1 MKNLAIVGRFTLTLF
16 AALMTAN
23 LWGQAD
29 LSGTGTSADPYQI
42 TSVADWNAFAT
53 AVNGGYDYSG
63 KYIQLEADVPS
74 EVEILEGTPALTTMV
89 GVWDAAEE
97 NRKPFKGTFKGNGKT
112 IIVSYTSDG
121 NYTAPFRCTNGATI
135 TNDFTVVGNINATNG
150 YAAGLVGV
158 NYGSKTKINGNV
170 TVRVNITGG
179 GTYCGG
185 VAVDATYLEMSSC
198 LYNGQIIAG
207 DYSGGFCA
215 KGDANTKFNKCIF
228 DAATGS
234 SITGEH
240 TGNYINGSYDDT
252 NSNNYYYTNKAPTAS
267 ITQGV
272 CIYTSTSFSNI
283 PNDGQFRILTNLAGN
298 DYYYIVRTCWISGI
312 DQRYYQNNVHS
323 DGITYDVMFTLDGD
337 TAVIDTKCYTA
348 EVLNGGGVAVN
359 LSTIAPGTYTLKI
372 TGKEGYCSG
381 TLTSDSFDVQETIF
395 DNGIGTADNPYQIT
409 SITDWSIFAKAVNDG
424 HSFLGEYLKL
434 TNNITVTVK
443 NLGTDTIV
451 GAMTSGGAES
461 KWFSGTFDG
470 DWHTLTFNVGTSA
483 KAITPAHNYSPSA
496 PFRVIDGATI
506 KNLTVDGT
514 IYSTK
519 KYNAGFVGF
528 AYNAKTSKVNNIINC
543 TSNIIFDGSNIYDSG
558 GNGDKKWD
566 CSAGGFVAENKQGN
580 IYFNNCIFIGQLNQ
594 GDQSNANRGA
604 GFVSYNN
611 GANMYFTNCTMAGT
625 IGLKKA
631 GTFYRASKAKHEYSN
646 CYYITRP
653 ADQDQEQFDAT
664 NCKQAY
670 TNPSHED
677 LTNKI
682 YKHYKINSTDY
693 YIPNAEISGLETTT
707 YSAGETITI
716 PAPTVTYYGKALT
729 RGTDYVIKK
738 KFGEGDYA
746 TVVGDITLSDAGDY
760 YIKIE
765 TTGSN
770 YGGSQTTTMNVV
782 AFSSWAVVQEY
793 LADASKGDRV
803 ITLSG
808 SIRPALGTDHYLEV
822 NGNVVLNL
830 NGDTIDRHLTDS
842 TIVYGQVIR
851 VSAGAN
857 LTINGPGVI
866 TGGFAWAGPTENVP
880 KEESTYYDKRDGG
893 GIHNMGH
900 LTLNNV
906 NVKNNKI
913 YKDVYQGTKPTA
925 RGGGIYS
932 GQGSSLIIN
941 GGSVSSNIGR
951 GGGGGIYCD
960 RANPFVMTDVDVH
973 SNKADSKGGGLRIK
987 TTGTAVAY
995 LTRCDISWANQVTAD
1010 ASQGGGVYLESGE
1023 LVMDNCSIQA
1033 NNATMQ
1039 GAGFFSKRGKTTAI
1053 NCDISF
1059 NGTMYVN
1066 PLNHGG
1072 GICLYD
1078 NKGDDHSIYIMDGG
1092 RIYWN
1097 QCNHDGGGVY
1107 VYEGAVFQVKGNV
1120 QILDNL
1126 QGELWVGGG
1135 AANNAYLAGESVIE
1149 VIGPLDEEA
1158 IINIT
1163 PVPGHEGVYVTF
1175 DDDATSGDPLEDLSH
1190 FVLDT
1195 DEEGDD
1201 DYGSMIDDGG
1211 NVVVYG
1217 ITEWDDT
1224 DTWDGTI
1231 ATNLSGNLPTS
1242 SNNVTINRAVKIPSD
1257 CTAEAKDI
1265 TLGTFGSVIL
1275 EDGGQLKNNNAVTIK
1290 AKKGVVKA
1298 DAGNKA
1304 GWYVISSPVANPI
1317 IANKTNLVTDDG
1329 WGSNTYDLYRFNETA
1344 VKPWENYRQ
1353 AGHTNFDILETG
1365 RGYLYR
1371 NEDAHAIEIDGNV
1384 NVSDVTY
1391 NLSCS
1396 GSGDFKGFNLI
1407 GNPYAENI
1415 TILNTTLVDNSGIQI
1430 KDGEGNPIN
1439 LTGYYKLSK
1448 DDGSWGTEIT
1458 STSATIAPLE
1468 GILVQVDEARKVK
1481 FSRTARA
1488 AAKSNGD
1495 NIRFTVANEKYE
1507 DRTFALFEKGMGLEK
1522 IEHMNEDVPMVYISS
1537 NGADYAIATF
1547 GDEVKQF
1554 NLNFEA
1560 KTTGM
1565 YTLGMKT
1572 QGEFSYLHLIDKVA
1586 EKDIDLLKEG
1596 EYEFIGSSFDKAD
1609 RFVVRLAYLP
1619 DYSDDGDDNFVYQNG
1634 SEVLVSGQG
1643 ELQVFDVMGRLV
1655 MQKKVNGVESV
1666 DGLVT
1671 GVYVM
1676 RIVGE
1681 SVKTKKI
1688 VVR

>member
-1 MKNLAIVGRFTLTLF
+1 MKMNKLAIVGRFTLTLF

-23 LWGQAD
+23 LWGQAA

-121 NYTAPFRCTNGATI
+121 SYTAPFRCTNGATI
-135 TNDFTVVGNINATNG
+135 TNDLTVVGNIDAING
-150 YAAGLVGV
+150 YAAGVVGR
-158 NYGSKTKINGNV
+158 NYGSKTKINSNV

-215 KGDANTKFNKCIF
+215 TGDANTKFNKCIF

-234 SITGEH
+234 SITGTH
-240 TGNYINGSYDDT
+240 TGSFINGTYNTT
-252 NSNNYYYTNKAPTAS
+252 NSNNYYYTYEAPTAS
-267 ITQGV
+267 TTQGD
-272 CIYTSTSFSNI
+272 CIYTSYGDI
-283 PNDGQFRILTNLAGN
+283 PNDGKFRMLTNLAGN
-298 DYYYIVRTCWISGI
+298 DYYYVEGTCVISGI
-312 DQRYYQNNVHS
+312 DSLYYQNNAQHG
-323 DGITYDVMFTLDGD
+323 GITYDVMFNLSGD
-337 TAVIDTKCYTA
+337 PATVIDSECYTA
-348 EVLNGGGVAVN
+348 AVLNGSVAVN
-359 LSTIAPGTYTLKI
+359 VSTIAAGTYTLRI

-381 TLTSDSFDVQETIF
+381 SVTSESFIVQETIF
-395 DNGIGTADNPYQIT
+395 DYGTGTEDDPYQIR

-483 KAITPAHNYSPSA
+483 KAITPAHNNSPSA

-528 AYNAKTSKVNNIINC
+528 AYNAQTSKVNNITNC
-543 TSNIIFDGSNIYDSG
+543 TSNIFFYGTYIDNGGSN
-558 GNGDKKWD
+558 NKKWD

-594 GDQSNANRGA
+594 GTQSNANRGA
-604 GFVSYNN
+604 GFVSYDN
-611 GANMYFTNCTMAGT
+611 GSTLYFTNCTMAGT
-625 IGLKKA
+625 IGLSMA
-631 GTFYRASKAKHEYSN
+631 GTFYRAAGPKHVYSN
-646 CYYITRP
+646 CYYVTRP
-653 ADQDQEQFDAT
+653 ASQDQEQFDAT

-670 TNPSHED
+670 TD
-677 LTNKI
+677 ATIGGLTNEI
-682 YKHYKINSTDY
+682 YKKYVKNSTNY
-693 YIPNAEISGLETTT
+693 YIPSADITGFETTT
-707 YSAGETITI
+707 YSYISGQTITI
-716 PAPTVTYYGKALT
+716 TAPVVSYYGRTLT
-729 RGTDYVIKK
+729 RGTDYVIKVNEVQVD
-738 KFGEGDYA
+738 GA
-746 TVVGDITLSDAGDY
+746 ITLSAAGDY
-760 YIKIE
+760 NIKIE
-765 TTGSN
+765 AKAGSN
-770 YGGSQTTTMNVV
+770 YGGSKTTTIKVIN
-782 AFSSWAVVQEY
+782 FNSWAVLKAE
-793 LADASKGDRV
+793 LADDSKGDRV

-808 SIRPALGTDHYLEV
+808 NITSPNPKSDSALV
-822 NGNVVLNL
+822 VKGNVILNL
-830 NGDTIDRHLTDS
+830 NNKTINRNLSDTVI
-842 TIVYGQVIR
+842 YGQVIR
-851 VSAGAN
+851 VKKGAN
-857 LTINGPGVI
+857 LTINGPGTI
-866 TGGFAWAGPTENVP
+866 TGGFNWPGSGTIP
-880 KEESTYYDKRDGG
+880 KETTYYPKRDGG
-893 GIHNMGH
+893 GIHNMGN
-900 LTLNNV
+900 LVLNNV
-906 NVKNNKI
+906 DVEYNKC
-913 YKDVYQGTKPTA
+913 YKEVSGSTNPSA

-932 GQGSSLIIN
+932 GSGSSLIIN

-951 GGGGGIYCD
+951 GGGGGVFCD
-960 RANPFVMTDVDVH
+960 KANPFVMTGVEVYFND
-973 SNKADSKGGGLRIK
+973 ADSKGGGLRIK
-987 TTGTAVAY
+987 TTGSAIAY
-995 LTRCDISWANQVTAD
+995 LTDCDISWWNSASAD

-1023 LVMDNCSIQA
+1023 LVMTRCNISG
-1033 NNATMQ
+1033 NATTMQ
-1039 GAGFFSKRGKTTAI
+1039 GGGFFSYSGKTTAI
-1053 NCDISF
+1053 DCTIEN
-1059 NGTMYVN
+1059 NGTYYYDSDV
-1066 PLNHGG
+1066 NHGG
-1072 GICLYD
+1072 GICLFD
-1078 NKGDDHSIYIMDGG
+1078 NKGSNHSIYIMDGG
-1092 RIYWN
+1092 VIKN
-1097 QCNHDGGGVY
+1097 NNCSNDGGGVY

-1120 QILDNL
+1120 QITDNV
-1126 QGELWVGGG
+1126 QGELGVGGG
-1135 AANNAYLAGESVIE
+1135 GASNAYLVGESVIE

-1175 DDDATSGDPLEDLSH
+1175 DDGATSGDPLEDLSH
-1190 FVLDT
+1190 FVIDSN
-1195 DEEGDD
+1195 EEGGD
-1201 DYGSMIDDGG
+1201 DYGSIIDESG

-1290 AKKGVVKA
+1290 AKKGVVAA

-1304 GWYVISSPVANPI
+1304 GWYVVSSPVANPSI
-1317 IANKTNLVTDDG
+1317 ESATNLITT
-1329 WGSNTYDLYRFNETA
+1329 GSQKYDLYRFNEAA

-1415 TILNTTLVDNSGIQI
+1415 TILNTTLVDNSGNQI

-1507 DRTFALFEKGMGLEK
+1507 DRTYALFENGMGLEK

-1634 SEVLVSGQG
+1634 SDVLVSGQG